1 MNTTKRKSAFINTRQ
16 LAIVGLLSGVSILLA
31 ITPLGFIPVPPISAT
46 IMHVPVIIGA
56 ILEGPMVGMLIGA
69 IFGFTSFVRSFTT
82 PTPTSFIFWNPII
95 SIGVRILIGFVAAY
109 VYKLLRHSK
118 VSVVVSAV
126 AGSLT
131 NTIGVLGLVYIFY
144 LSRYADVLGIS
155 KEAARAGIL
164 GVVMTN
170 GVVEAIIASLITVA
184 VVTAV
189 KKTRKSA

>member
-1 MNTTKRKSAFINTRQ
+1 MNTTKRRSAFINTRQ

-56 ILEGPMVGMLIGA
+56 ILEGPMVGMLIGG

-109 VYKLLRHSK
+109 VYKLLRQSK

-155 KEAARAGIL
+155 KEAATAGIL
-164 GVVMTN
+164 GIVMTN
-170 GVVEAIIASLITVA
+170 GVLEAVIASLITVA

>member
-1 MNTTKRKSAFINTRQ
+1 MNTTKRRSAFINTRQ

-56 ILEGPMVGMLIGA
+56 ILEGPMVGMLIGG

-155 KEAARAGIL
+155 REAATAGIL

-170 GVVEAIIASLITVA
+170 GVLEAVIASLITLA

-189 KKTRKSA
+189 RKTRKSA

>member
-56 ILEGPMVGMLIGA
+56 ILEGPMVGMLIGG

-155 KEAARAGIL
+155 KEAATAGIL
-164 GVVMTN
+164 GIVMTN
-170 GVVEAIIASLITVA
+170 GVLEAVIASLITLA

-189 KKTRKSA
+189 RKTRKSA

>member
-1 MNTTKRKSAFINTRQ
+1 MNTTKRRSAFINTRQ

-56 ILEGPMVGMLIGA
+56 ILEGPMVGMLIGG

-155 KEAARAGIL
+155 KEAATAGIL
-164 GVVMTN
+164 GIVMTN
-170 GVVEAIIASLITVA
+170 GVLEAVIASLITLA

-189 KKTRKSA
+189 RKTRKSA

>member
-56 ILEGPMVGMLIGA
+56 ILEGPMVGMLIGG

-95 SIGVRILIGFVAAY
+95 SIGVRILIGLVAAY

-155 KEAARAGIL
+155 KEAATAGIL
-164 GVVMTN
+164 GIVMTN
-170 GVVEAIIASLITVA
+170 GVLEAVIASLITLA

-189 KKTRKSA
+189 RKTRKSA

>member
-1 MNTTKRKSAFINTRQ
+1 MNTTKRRSAFINTRQ

-56 ILEGPMVGMLIGA
+56 ILEGPMVGMLIGG

-118 VSVVVSAV
+118 VSVVVSAI

-170 GVVEAIIASLITVA
+170 GVLEAVIASLITVA

>member
-56 ILEGPMVGMLIGA
+56 ILEGPMVGMLIGG

-118 VSVVVSAV
+118 VSVVVSAI

-170 GVVEAIIASLITVA
+170 GMLEAVIASLITVA